1 MQNAVLRCFYIR
13 GNTDR
18 AAADEE
24 VFEVVAVVVNGV
36 ETGEHFQRRVPVFT
50 TRAADG
56 KMQTNEKWATV
67 VYSQVKRRFHR
78 GFKTAAKAATI
89 LLLLLPVPK
98 EPNQKLPD
106 GTDKHPWINIA
117 LLID

>member
-78 GFKTAAKAATI
+78 GFKTAAKAATL

-106 GTDKHPWINIA
+106 GTDKPPWINIA

>member
-56 KMQTNEKWATV
+56 KMQTNEK
-67 VYSQVKRRFHR
+67 
-78 GFKTAAKAATI
+78 
-89 LLLLLPVPK
+89 
-98 EPNQKLPD
+98 
-106 GTDKHPWINIA
+106 
-117 LLID
+117 

>member
-24 VFEVVAVVVNGV
+24 VFDVVAVVNGV

-106 GTDKHPWINIA
+106 GTDKPPWINIA